1 MATKDRSGVL
11 RSGIL
16 LILLSMSLT
25 PLGDAI
31 SKHLASAQPPVEIVF
46 LRYLAAGLIG
56 LCLILVRGRGVHLQ
70 RQQFGGL
77 ILRTFCVMAAMSLLA
92 MALALVPLA
101 VAVGGFLIAP
111 LVAVLISIVLY
122 GERLTVPRATGAAF
136 SFLGALAI
144 LRPEAGISPGALAA
158 LGGGGMLGVF
168 LALTRGAGA
177 MPDALAA
184 LTVQCLLG
192 AFLVAPI
199 AVLGGLDFTL
209 VPVLPA
215 LGLGLVT
222 AATHFLTVAA
232 YQRAEAGLLAPFFY
246 FSLVAALAIGLVW
259 FEEFPDAQALVGLG
273 AILTGGL
280 ISLVPV
286 GRFARRRSA
295 AIRA

>member
-1 MATKDRSGVL
+1 MATNDRSGVL
-11 RSGIL
+11 RSGIF

-31 SKHLASAQPPVEIVF
+31 SKHLASVQPPVEIVF

-56 LCLILVRGRGVHLQ
+56 LCLILLRGRGVHLR

-92 MALALVPLA
+92 MALVPLA

-111 LVAVLISIVLY
+111 LVAVLISVVLY
-122 GERLTVPRATGAAF
+122 RERLTVPRATGAAF

-144 LRPEAGISPGALAA
+144 LRPEAGISPGVLAA
-158 LGGGGMLGVF
+158 LGGGGMLGAF

-199 AVLGGLDFTL
+199 AIFGGLDFTL

-259 FEEFPDAQALVGLG
+259 FEEFPDGQALVGLG

-280 ISLVPV
+280 ISLVPMD
-286 GRFARRRSA
+286 RFARRRSA